1 MASRP
6 NETVRFTTPPAVE
19 LYAKTVRIVRTD
31 TTAFDAF
38 VLPKGAVIAGSY
50 VMGQTASDAAT
61 TATLD
66 VGSNPGTT
74 DEILQDFDVKG
85 ATGVGYYAAEAKAGT
100 SVGSQLTADTL
111 IKAKYTETGAAST
124 TGGPWLVKV
133 EYYFPQPGNSW

>member
-1 MASRP
+1 MANRP
-6 NETVRFTTPPAVE
+6 LETVRFTSPPAADI
-19 LYAKTVRIVRTD
+19 YTKTVRIARTD

-50 VMGQTASDAAT
+50 VMGTVASDAAT
-61 TATLD
+61 TATVS

-74 DEILQDFDVKG
+74 NECVAAFSVKTNGLGYFATG
-85 ATGVGYYAAEAKAGT
+85 ATAGT
-100 SVGSQLTADTL
+100 SVGAQVTSDTL
-111 IKAKYTETGAAST
+111 IKAVYAETGAAST